1 MKHKLKCLLA
11 VLTAQTALFLS
22 AGEQNDF
29 TINGMTTATGFQSNG
44 NTWSYECNA
53 DLTKQAPAEFLLAP
67 RAIKQHKKYAHI
79 KGSVANIALTVK
91 APGPVKTL
99 DATAVISNFADSVVR
114 NASISYSVD
123 GINFINV
130 AAKDFTGAK
139 NVISGKVDLP
149 ANKGILYIKIAKN
162 LKKND
167 SNGKYSFVLFQ
178 NVKLRLT
185 GTVAKQDVAKT
196 EKADTPYASYV
207 LKENFP
213 TGAFWPW
220 ERTQP
225 NADHAK
231 MELWAFVD
239 KVMKTLKEHGFN
251 TVWFVN
257 LNNVDHHAKVL
268 TIAEKHGIK
277 VLLNTDAY
285 HVFYNDAQ
293 TLSRVRNLA
302 MKTTA
307 RIGHFPSLLGYVL
320 KDEPLMCDLETC
332 GYLYNLMKEI
342 DPKRESVAVV
352 MNRQSVSYLRDSKLP
367 VVCSDIYYFSDDNST
382 MLPSPRKPAQNEF
395 TNALRNYGECAELYG
410 KHSWFMGQMFG
421 TAWGRHYRKGDK
433 MIVYPGS
440 YLHWR
445 MPTEAESRWQFWEA
459 LRLGTKGTFIYVLF
473 PPIPLYVTPDKATT
487 PFEKKRVAHMDKL
500 AKIAST
506 WKNQKLTT
514 KMTVRDPG
522 EGMLEP
528 GGEPTKQMRAVT
540 PFMKLMRANEKL
552 LLARKKADFPVFFA
566 ADNET
571 NTATFVS
578 GKRWLGIIVNRN
590 VEKDRNVT
598 ILLPPNVKAV
608 RNIANG
614 KSIPVK
620 NAKNEFRR
628 IQLNMKA
635 GDGALL
641 EAEFDREPGMRFCL
655 ESFNQPLIN
664 RMTINKNAEIFHRG
678 NYGADANRALRL
690 KKDADA
696 SIPVCAMLNLTKKSN
711 SQRTYSMNLNLNKRA
726 GIIYGTVRGK
736 IKSLQVKTVRVGID
750 GEKANFAHLR
760 NNSNV
765 ALHKMDGNLLH
776 KGDSQIPFIVPVGTN
791 ALEFYLTDPKD
802 YIDDITIWF
811 VPDNI

>member
-1 MKHKLKCLLA
+1 MKSKLKCLFT
-11 VLTAQTALFLS
+11 VLTAQISLFLC
-22 AGEQNDF
+22 AGEQSDF
-29 TINGMTTATGFQSNG
+29 TINGMKTTGFKANETSWNYQ
-44 NTWSYECNA
+44 CDA
-53 DLTKQAPAEFLLAP
+53 DLTKQLPAEFLLGKNV
-67 RAIKQHKKYAHI
+67 IKQHKKYAHI
-79 KGSVANIALTVK
+79 KGCVANISLTVK

-99 DATAVISNFADSVVR
+99 DISTVISNFADSVTR
-114 NASISYSVD
+114 NASVSCSVD
-123 GINFINV
+123 GINFITV
-130 AAKDFTGAK
+130 AEKDFKGA
-139 NVISGKVDLP
+139 NNTISGKLVLP

-162 LKKND
+162 LKEND
-167 SNGKYSFVLFQ
+167 KNGKYSFVLFQ
-178 NVKLRLT
+178 KVKLNLT
-185 GTVAKQDVAKT
+185 GIIEKQAIAAKT
-196 EKADTPYASYV
+196 NTTSPYASYV

-213 TGAFWPW
+213 TGVFWPW

-239 KVMKTLKEHGFN
+239 KVMKTLKDHGFN
-251 TVWFVN
+251 TLWFVN
-257 LNNVDHHAKVL
+257 LNNLDYHAKVL
-268 TIAEKHGIK
+268 TIAEKYGLK

-285 HVFYNDAQ
+285 NVFYNDAQ

-307 RIGHFPSLLGYVL
+307 RIGHFPALLGYVL
-320 KDEPLMCDLETC
+320 KDEPLMCDIETC

-342 DPKRESVAVV
+342 DPKRESVSVV
-352 MNRQSVSYLRDSKLP
+352 MNRQSISYLRDSKLP
-367 VVCSDIYYFSDDNST
+367 VVCSDVYYFSDDNST
-382 MLPSPRKPAQNEF
+382 MLPSPRKPAQNEL
-395 TNALRNYGECAELYG
+395 TNALRNYGENAELYG

-473 PPIPLYVTPDKATT
+473 PPVPLYVTPEKATT
-487 PFEKKRVAHMDKL
+487 PYEKKRVANMDKL

-506 WKNQKLTT
+506 WKGQKLTT
-514 KMTVRDPG
+514 KMTERDPG

-552 LLARKKADFPVFFA
+552 LLARKTADFPVFFA
-566 ADNET
+566 TDNET
-571 NTATFVS
+571 NTATFIS
-578 GKRWLGIIVNRN
+578 GKRWLGVIVNRN
-590 VEKDRNVT
+590 VDKNRKVT
-598 ILLPPNVKAV
+598 ILLPPNVKAI

-614 KSIPVK
+614 KSIPIV
-620 NAKNEFRR
+620 NAKNEFRK

-641 EAEFDREPGMRFCL
+641 EAEFSREPGMRFCL

-664 RMTINKNAEIFHRG
+664 RMTINKNAEIFQYGR
-678 NYGADANRALRL
+678 YGADTNRALRL
-690 KKDADA
+690 KKDGDPTM
-696 SIPVCAMLNLTKKSN
+696 PVCAMLNLTKKSN
-711 SQRTYSMNLNLNKRA
+711 SQRTYSMNLNLKKRA
-726 GIIYGTVRGK
+726 GIIYGLARGK
-736 IKSLQVKTVRVGID
+736 IKSLQVKTVKVGID

-760 NNSNV
+760 NNSKV
-765 ALHKMDGNLLH
+765 SLHKMDGKLLH

-791 ALEFYLTDPKD
+791 ALEFYLSNPKD
-802 YIDDITIWF
+802 YIDDITVWF